1 MKKTKFVKLLLVALM
16 VVMIGII
23 GTEVFAAEGDYDA
36 LELDDLLNNVS
47 AENKTDSKPENKV
60 DNTAKNTTLNT
71 NEITNSSTSN
81 KTTNTT
87 NTADTLP
94 KTGVESS
101 VGMVVLITVCGI
113 SAVYAFKKVRDYKS
127 L

>member
-81 KTTNTT
+81 KTTNT
-87 NTADTLP
+87 ADTLP